1 MPTTKAKVLRIL
13 EENRGQTISGAKLA
27 KALNIS
33 RAAVWKVIEELRNE
47 GFKIN
52 AKANKGYNLAESSD
66 ILSVEGILLHSQ
78 NSQIKR
84 EQIHVYKT
92 LESTNQLAKKMAV
105 AGVSHGT
112 VILAE
117 EQTQGR
123 GRLGRSFFSP
133 KGTGLYMS
141 IILCPKGTMDQAMLT
156 TTAASVAV
164 CRAFSKVLGID
175 SQIKWV
181 NDIFVNN
188 RKVCGILTEAL
199 SNFETGSI
207 ESLILGIGINVSTE
221 KNQFPEEIKEVAG
234 SLREKNSPN
243 TVSRNQLAAS
253 IINEIFTVY
262 ETVNPQDFISE
273 YKSRCFVL
281 GKEIRVYRGLDQY
294 NAKAI
299 DIDSQGA
306 LIIERPDGSKET
318 LNSGEISIRSKTD

>member
-13 EENRGQTISGAKLA
+13 EENRGQSISGSKLA
-27 KALNIS
+27 KTLNIS
-33 RAAVWKVIEELRNE
+33 RAAIWKIIEELRNE
-47 GFKIN
+47 GFEIN
-52 AKANKGYNLAESSD
+52 AMTNKGYCLTESSD

-78 NSQIKR
+78 NPQIKR

-92 LESTNQLAKKMAV
+92 LESTNQLAKKIAV
-105 AGVSHGT
+105 AGGSHGT

-141 IILCPKGTMDQAMLT
+141 IILCPEGTADQAVLT

-164 CRAFSKVLGID
+164 CRALSATLGIEA
-175 SQIKWV
+175 QIKWV
-181 NDIFVNN
+181 NDIFVNS
-188 RKVCGILTEAL
+188 RKVSGILTEAI
-199 SNFETGSI
+199 SNFETGCI

-221 KNQFPEEIKEVAG
+221 KCNFPEELQGIAG
-234 SLREKNSPN
+234 SLLRKNSSN
-243 TVSRNQLAAS
+243 TISRNQLAAS
-253 IINEIFTVY
+253 IIHEIFTVY
-262 ETVNPQDFISE
+262 ETINSGDFIPE

-281 GKEIRVYRGLDQY
+281 GKEILVHRGIEEY

-299 DIDSQGA
+299 DINSQGA
-306 LIIERPDGSKET
+306 LIIERQDGSKET
-318 LNSGEISIRSKTD
+318 LNSGEISIRTKTD